1 MRREELGRMVTALE
15 DWREPFAG
23 RHLYY
28 PSQRRP
34 RRLSPSSSKSCSI
47 AASEPQTGLK
57 PPLARGS
64 LREPSRYRKA
74 GRHLHS

>member
-15 DWREPFAG
+15 DWGEPFAG

-34 RRLSPSSSKSCSI
+34 RRLSPPSSKSCSI
-47 AASEPQTGLK
+47 AARPTPNRLEAAPR
-57 PPLARGS
+57 ARIS
-64 LREPSRYRKA
+64 S
-74 GRHLHS
+74 